1 MCESVDK
8 KRIVELRGAGQ
19 KLRAT
24 VHIGKD
30 GLDATLV
37 DEIARQLKK
46 TRLVKV
52 KLLPSYEK
60 DRMIAGHELADA
72 TSSVLIEVRGRTV
85 VLAKE

>member
-1 MCESVDK
+1 MDK

-19 KLRAT
+19 KLGAT

-30 GLDATLV
+30 GIDANLV
-37 DEIARQLKK
+37 DEIARQLRKN
-46 TRLVKV
+46 RLVKV
-52 KLLPSYEK
+52 KLLPSYER
-60 DRMIAGHELADA
+60 DRMTAGRELADA